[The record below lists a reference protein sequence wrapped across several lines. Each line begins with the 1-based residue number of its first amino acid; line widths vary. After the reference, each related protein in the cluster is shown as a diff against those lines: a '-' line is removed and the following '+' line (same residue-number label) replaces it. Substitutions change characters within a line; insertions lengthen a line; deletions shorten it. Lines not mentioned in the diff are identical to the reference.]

1 MLKCLLKK
9 IKMKITLKLKI
20 HFSFYNNCLLQKFEN
35 YLIAKSLQDLKKRS
49 KGWINRVQM
58 DNSNIHM
65 IYVLLDGVGDLPHPD
80 LDGKTPLEAANTPT
94 LDKIA
99 SNGTIGEVISV
110 GKGIAPESDIAVFNM
125 LGYKFEH
132 ADYAGRGVI
141 EAIGVGIDFK
151 DGDLA
156 LRGNY
161 STLDE
166 NEVITDRRAGR
177 HIEKEDADGIAK
189 ELEEKIQFSIPDT
202 KIVVAPTI
210 GHRVT
215 VRIRAPSKKLS
226 SRITNTDPA
235 YSNIGG
241 MGVAKAV
248 GDFLKVEKCLPLEDV
263 EDAKITSNL
272 VNEFSEQSINIMK
285 NSDINKK
292 RKEQNKKQLSC
303 ILLRDAGNKYPD
315 VPPINEKHE
324 MKFSCIVDMPV
335 ELGISEVLKMKAFE
349 AGGLTDYEEKAKVAA
364 KAMETHNA
372 IYVHLKG
379 PDEFGHDGDAIGKMK
394 NIEEIDQRFFKTLVE
409 NIDSSNV
416 AIIISADHS
425 TPCINKGHSDDPVP
439 VVVSADFIKNDG
451 TTRMTEEQAKKG
463 SIGLLQGAEVVTKS
477 LELIRSQIKPNH

>member
-1 MLKCLLKK
+1 
-9 IKMKITLKLKI
+9 
-20 HFSFYNNCLLQKFEN
+20 
-35 YLIAKSLQDLKKRS
+35 
-49 KGWINRVQM
+49 
-58 DNSNIHM
+58 M

-80 LDGKTPLEAANTPT
+80 LDGKTPLQAANTPT

-125 LGYKFEH
+125 LGYKFKH

-161 STLDE
+161 STLDDE
-166 NEVITDRRAGR
+166 AIIIDRRAGR
-177 HIEKEDADGIAK
+177 HIEKEDADGVAK
-189 ELEEKIQFSIPDT
+189 EIEEKIKLSSPD
-202 KIVVAPTI
+202 ISVVVAPTI

-215 VRIRAPSKKLS
+215 VRIRKESQKLS

-248 GDFLKVEKCLPLEDV
+248 GDFLKIEKCLPLEDT
-263 EDAKITSNL
+263 EDSKFTANL
-272 VNEFSEQSINIMK
+272 VNEFSEKSIEIMK
-285 NSDINKK
+285 NSQINKK
-292 RKEQNKKQLSC
+292 RQDEGKKQLSC
-303 ILLRDAGNKYPD
+303 ILLRDAGNKFPD
-315 VPPINEKHE
+315 VIPINEKYA
-324 MKFSCIVDMPV
+324 MNFSCIVDMPV

-364 KAMETHNA
+364 KAMEAQNS

-409 NIDSSNV
+409 NIDSSKV

-439 VVVSADFIKNDG
+439 VLVSGDFIKNDG

-463 SIGLLQGAEVVTKS
+463 NIGMLQGAEVVSKA
-477 LELIRSQIKPNH
+477 LELIKSQI

>member
-1 MLKCLLKK
+1 
-9 IKMKITLKLKI
+9 
-20 HFSFYNNCLLQKFEN
+20 
-35 YLIAKSLQDLKKRS
+35 
-49 KGWINRVQM
+49 M
-58 DNSNIHM
+58 DNSDVHM

-80 LDGKTPLEAANTPT
+80 LDGKTPLEAANTPI

-99 SNGTIGEVISV
+99 SNGAIGEVISV

-125 LGYKFEH
+125 LGYKFNHEE
-132 ADYAGRGVI
+132 YVGRGVI
-141 EAIGVGIDFK
+141 EAIGIGIDFK

-166 NEVITDRRAGR
+166 EGLIIDRRAGR
-177 HIEKEDADGIAK
+177 NIEKEDASGIGK
-189 ELEEKIQFSIPDT
+189 EIEEKITFSSPDT
-202 KIVVAPTI
+202 SVIVSPTI

-215 VRIRAPSKKLS
+215 VRIRTNSQLS
-226 SRITNTDPA
+226 SKITNTDPA

-241 MGVAKAV
+241 MGVAKTV
-248 GDFLKVEKCLPLEDV
+248 GDFLKIEKCLPLTDNKESKFT
-263 EDAKITSNL
+263 ANL
-272 VNEFSEQSINIMK
+272 VNEFSENAIKIMK
-285 NSDINKK
+285 ESEINKK
-292 RKEQNKKQLSC
+292 RKAQNKKQLSC

-315 VPPINEKHE
+315 VIPINEKYS
-324 MKFSCIVDMPV
+324 MNFSCIVDMPV

-364 KAMETHNA
+364 KAMETQNS

-409 NIDSSNV
+409 NIDSSKV
-416 AIIISADHS
+416 AIVISADHS

-439 VVVSADFIKNDG
+439 ILVSGDFIKKDG
-451 TTRMTEEQAKKG
+451 TTRMTEQQAKKG
-463 SIGLLQGAEVVTKS
+463 SIGLLQGAEVVTKA
-477 LELIRSQIKPNH
+477 LELIKSQI

>member
-1 MLKCLLKK
+1 
-9 IKMKITLKLKI
+9 
-20 HFSFYNNCLLQKFEN
+20 
-35 YLIAKSLQDLKKRS
+35 
-49 KGWINRVQM
+49 M
-58 DNSNIHM
+58 DNSDVHM

-80 LDGKTPLEAANTPT
+80 LNGKTPLEAAKTPI

-99 SNGTIGEVISV
+99 SNGVIGEVISV

-125 LGYKFEH
+125 LGYKFKH
-132 ADYAGRGVI
+132 ADYVGRGVI
-141 EAIGVGIDFK
+141 EAIGIGIDFK

-161 STLDE
+161 STL
-166 NEVITDRRAGR
+166 NEEQVIIDRRAGR
-177 HIEKEDADGIAK
+177 HIEKEDADGVAK
-189 ELEEKIQFSIPDT
+189 EIENTIKFSNPDT
-202 KIVVAPTI
+202 TVVVAPTI

-215 VRIRAPSKKLS
+215 VRIRTNGKKLS

-248 GDFLKVEKCLPLEDV
+248 GDYLKIERCLPLEDT
-263 EDAKITSNL
+263 DDSKFTANL
-272 VNEFSEQSINIMK
+272 INEFSDKSIEILK
-285 NSDINKK
+285 NSEINKK
-292 RKEQNKKQLSC
+292 RKEQNKKQLRC

-315 VPPINEKHE
+315 VIPINKKYG
-324 MKFSCIVDMPV
+324 MNFSCIVDMPV
-335 ELGISEVLKMKAFE
+335 ELGISDVLEMKAFE

-364 KAMETHNA
+364 KAMETQNS

-409 NIDSSNV
+409 NINSDKV
-416 AIIISADHS
+416 AIVISADHS

-439 VVVSADFIKNDG
+439 VLVSANFIKNDG
-451 TTRMTEEQAKKG
+451 TTRMTEQQAKKG
-463 SIGLLQGAEVVTKS
+463 SIGLLQGAEVVSKA
-477 LELIRSQIKPNH
+477 LELIKSQM

>member
-1 MLKCLLKK
+1 
-9 IKMKITLKLKI
+9 
-20 HFSFYNNCLLQKFEN
+20 
-35 YLIAKSLQDLKKRS
+35 
-49 KGWINRVQM
+49 M
-58 DNSNIHM
+58 DNSDIHM

-99 SNGTIGEVISV
+99 RNGAIGEVISV

-125 LGYKFEH
+125 LGYKFKH
-132 ADYAGRGVI
+132 ADYVGRGVI
-141 EAIGVGIDFK
+141 EAIGVGIDFR

-161 STLDE
+161 STLNDE
-166 NEVITDRRAGR
+166 NVIIDRRAGR

-189 ELEEKIQFSIPDT
+189 EIVENIKISSPD
-202 KIVVAPTI
+202 ISVVVAPTI

-215 VRIRAPSKKLS
+215 VRIRKKSQKLS

-235 YSNIGG
+235 YINIGG

-248 GDFLKVEKCLPLEDV
+248 GDFLKIEKCLPLEDT
-263 EDAKITSNL
+263 EDSKFTANI
-272 VNEFSEQSINIMK
+272 VNEFSEKSIEIMK
-285 NSDINKK
+285 NSQINK
-292 RKEQNKKQLSC
+292 RRQNENKKQLSC

-315 VPPINEKHE
+315 VIPINEKYG
-324 MKFSCIVDMPV
+324 MNFSCIVDMPV

-364 KAMETHNA
+364 KAMETQNL

-409 NIDSSNV
+409 NIDSSKV

-439 VVVSADFIKNDG
+439 VLVSGDFIKKDG

-463 SIGLLQGAEVVTKS
+463 SIGLLQGADVVEKA
-477 LELIRSQIKPNH
+477 LELIKSQI